1 VKLSIIIPAA
11 ELVMKC
17 AKLAREKDVQ
27 LAEVE
32 IGYHPRSFEEGKK
45 NQMARWAE
53 YASRHLEVSVTA

>member
-32 IGYHPRSFEEGKK
+32 IGYHLRSFEEGKK
-45 NQMARWAE
+45 IRWRDGLSMLHAIWK
-53 YASRHLEVSVTA
+53 YR

>member
-45 NQMARWAE
+45 IRCAMG
-53 YASRHLEVSVTA
+53 